1 MDIVYA
7 AEKTSIASL
16 LGDFVE
22 SRIDEEE
29 IQVSENP
36 NETGS
41 FRIIWQMDRFVLSP
55 NGRIASD
62 ALELL
67 DC

>member
-22 SRIDEEE
+22 SRID
-29 IQVSENP
+29 ICLTNLGLDKLYKPTYNP
-36 NETGS
+36 
-41 FRIIWQMDRFVLSP
+41 
-55 NGRIASD
+55 IAKWFYD
-62 ALELL
+62 GINAVQFH
-67 DC
+67 DFFI

>member
-7 AEKTSIASL
+7 AEITSIASL

-22 SRIDEEE
+22 SRVDEEE
-29 IQVSENP
+29 IQVTENP

-41 FRIIWQMDRFVLSP
+41 FRIIWQLDRFVLSP
-55 NGRIASD
+55 DGRIASD

-67 DC
+67 E

>member
-16 LGDFVE
+16 LGDHVD
-22 SRIDEEE
+22 RRVDEED
-29 IQVSENP
+29 ILVTENP

-41 FRIIWQMDRFVLSP
+41 FRIFWQLDRFVLSP
-55 NGRIASD
+55 DGRIASD
-62 ALELL
+62 ALAVI
-67 DC
+67 D